1 MNNNELLRKKLQYA
15 TPEELLFILLNDTDM
30 KFKKVIKLWK
40 DNNVEGTV
48 LSTRLADN
56 ILYLKNTLNTN
67 VDNSTIK
74 QGLHNIENMYGFICD
89 EIFLSSSKKDYER
102 LEKAYEVFLIIKN
115 IFEEDRKNTK
125 SN

>member
-56 ILYLKNTLNTN
+56 ILYVKNT
-67 VDNSTIK
+67 
-74 QGLHNIENMYGFICD
+74 
-89 EIFLSSSKKDYER
+89 
-102 LEKAYEVFLIIKN
+102 
-115 IFEEDRKNTK
+115 
-125 SN
+125 